1 VGPSGRSR
9 PRARATTPRTDDWL
23 TGAQAAEFRMAWTG
37 DGGGGGEGSIL
48 CYALLPF
55 GGDVSPRGAATYRP
69 SGKQGHGRKRT
80 FYMGSRAPPRACR
93 RLAGLTRWQRAHTRA
108 SHTHTHSHAYTR
120 AHTHARVHARTMSTH
135 ARASTPTRDTCALNV
150 ARSCHVG
157 TQIRSD
163 RHTIP
168 TDTPTT
174 PTCCIVGVC
183 TARLQMHWRLHI
195 HLLGAVHM
203 RAHVRAHVAIS
214 ILNRHGQRL
223 CIDAPA
229 SRAMPDM
236 SARNIALCV

>member
-1 VGPSGRSR
+1 MLRPVAVWRRRVAAWCRHISAVGQAR
-9 PRARATTPRTDDWL
+9 PRPQTH
-23 TGAQAAEFRMAWTG
+23 
-37 DGGGGGEGSIL
+37 IL
-48 CYALLPF
+48 H
-55 GGDVSPRGAATYRP
+55 
-69 SGKQGHGRKRT
+69 GK
-80 FYMGSRAPPRACR
+80 PRAAAR
-93 RLAGLTRWQRAHTRA
+93 MSAPGWLDSLATRAYTRFAHT
-108 SHTHTHSHAYTR
+108 HTHTHSHAYTR
-120 AHTHARVHARTMSTH
+120 ARTHARVHARTMSTH
-135 ARASTPTRDTCALNV
+135 VRASTPTRDTCALNV
-150 ARSCHVG
+150 ARSCHAG

-214 ILNRHGQRL
+214 ALNRHGQRL